1 MKFGRIFIFMLCQIL
16 FLACSDAEGSIYTE
30 EELRL
35 CFIEGHITDQ
45 EGIPI
50 EKIRIT
56 IESESFNFVSK
67 HYTSSAGFFH
77 CELELPEEYEQMVL
91 DITIDDIDGE
101 DNGGLFESKTEVI
114 NIFKADFKDRPVF
127 IKLPTCRLNHATAS
141 ESSPQS

>member
-16 FLACSDAEGSIYTE
+16 FLACADAEGPIYTE

-45 EGIPI
+45 EGGPI

-56 IESESFNFVSK
+56 IEAESCNIVSK

-77 CELELPEEYEQMVL
+77 CDLELPDESEQMVL
-91 DITIDDIDGE
+91 DWRYFSRSI
-101 DNGGLFESKTEVI
+101 I
-114 NIFKADFKDRPVF
+114 NISSIVCNICHVCIYVCKSADIAVVVTKVKVAVA
-127 IKLPTCRLNHATAS
+127 ITVCCS
-141 ESSPQS
+141 V